1 MTGPADLVPLQLTP
15 LQQAAAI
22 AAAAALFVSILVL
35 IYRRRLGENYGA
47 MWFLVGLLTLIAA
60 LWQDGLRLV
69 ARALDAV
76 TLTAPLFL
84 LSILF
89 LTAIA
94 IHFSVKLTEQARQLK
109 KLAQEVALLR
119 AQAERSAQ
127 DRPGSGTGQE
137 SA

>member
-1 MTGPADLVPLQLTP
+1 MTDPAQLVPLQLTP

-22 AAAAALFVSILVL
+22 AGAATLFISILVL

-47 MWFLVGLLTLIAA
+47 MWFLVGLVTLVAA
-60 LWQDGLRLV
+60 LWQDGLRLI

-89 LTAIA
+89 LTVIA
-94 IHFSVKLTEQARQLK
+94 IQFSVKLSEQAQQVK
-109 KLAQEVALLR
+109 KLAQEIALLR
-119 AQAERSAQ
+119 AQADRSEHVAA
-127 DRPGSGTGQE
+127 DAVEDP
-137 SA
+137 A

>member
-1 MTGPADLVPLQLTP
+1 MTDPSQLVALHLTP

-22 AAAAALFVSILVL
+22 LAAAILFVSILIL

-47 MWFLVGLLTLIAA
+47 MWFLVGLLTLVAA

-84 LSILF
+84 LGILF

-94 IHFSVKLTEQARQLK
+94 IHFSVKLSEHAQQVK

-119 AQAERSAQ
+119 AQAERPEQGSA
-127 DRPGSGTGQE
+127 
-137 SA
+137 SATEPSD

>member
-1 MTGPADLVPLQLTP
+1 MTGTDLVPLQLTP

-22 AAAAALFVSILVL
+22 AGATALLASILVL

-60 LWQDGLRLV
+60 LWQDGLRFV

-94 IHFSVKLTEQARQLK
+94 IHFSVKLTEQAQQQKR
-109 KLAQEVALLR
+109 LAQDVALLR
-119 AQAERSAQ
+119 AQAERGTE
-127 DRPGSGTGQE
+127 DRPGTDPGQE
-137 SA
+137 PG

>member
-1 MTGPADLVPLQLTP
+1 MDPAALVPLQLTP

-22 AAAAALFVSILVL
+22 VAATLLFVSILVL
-35 IYRRRLGENYGA
+35 IYRRRLGESYGA
-47 MWFLVGLLTLIAA
+47 MWFLVGLVTLIAA
-60 LWQDGLRLV
+60 LWQDSLRLV

-89 LTAIA
+89 LTGIA
-94 IHFSVKLTEQARQLK
+94 VHFSVKLSEHAQQVK

-119 AQAERSAQ
+119 AQAERKEDSA
-127 DRPGSGTGQE
+127 
-137 SA
+137 

>member
-1 MTGPADLVPLQLTP
+1 MTDPAQLVPLQLTP
-15 LQQAAAI
+15 LQQAAAVV
-22 AAAAALFVSILVL
+22 AAALLFLSILVL

-47 MWFLVGLLTLIAA
+47 MWFLVGLLTLVAA

-94 IHFSVKLTEQARQLK
+94 IHFSVKLSEQAQQLK

-119 AQAERSAQ
+119 ARA
-127 DRPGSGTGQE
+127 DRREPGAAGRPE
-137 SA
+137 DAP

>member
-1 MTGPADLVPLQLTP
+1 VIDPSQLVPLQLTP

-22 AAAAALFVSILVL
+22 VAAALLFVSILVL

-60 LWQDGLRLV
+60 IWQDSLRLV

-94 IHFSVKLTEQARQLK
+94 VHFSVKLSEHAQQVK

-119 AQAERSAQ
+119 AQAERKEDSA
-127 DRPGSGTGQE
+127 
-137 SA
+137 

>member
-1 MTGPADLVPLQLTP
+1 MTPPSELVPLQLTP

-22 AAAAALFVSILVL
+22 VAAAILFISVLVL

-60 LWQDGLRLV
+60 LWQDGLRLL

-94 IHFSVKLTEQARQLK
+94 IHFSVKLSEQAQQVK

-119 AQAERSAQ
+119 ARARTEARDGGGAAE
-127 DRPGSGTGQE
+127 DTT
-137 SA
+137 

>member
-1 MTGPADLVPLQLTP
+1 MTDPSQLTPLQLTP

-22 AAAAALFVSILVL
+22 FGAAILFVSILVL

-60 LWQDGLRLV
+60 LWQEGLRLV

-84 LSILF
+84 LSILL

-94 IHFSVKLTEQARQLK
+94 IHFSVKLSEQAQQVK
-109 KLAQEVALLR
+109 KLAQEIALLR
-119 AQAERSAQ
+119 AQS
-127 DRPGSGTGQE
+127 DRPSTGEDAAEE

>member
-1 MTGPADLVPLQLTP
+1 MTDPSHLVPLQLTP
-15 LQQAAAI
+15 LQQGAAIVAAAL
-22 AAAAALFVSILVL
+22 LFVSILVL

-47 MWFLVGLLTLIAA
+47 MWFLVGLLTLVAA

-84 LSILF
+84 LSIIF

-94 IHFSVKLTEQARQLK
+94 IHFSVKLSEQAQQVK

-119 AQAERSAQ
+119 AQSERERSAA
-127 DRPGSGTGQE
+127 GVAEE
-137 SA
+137 ST

>member
-1 MTGPADLVPLQLTP
+1 MTDPSQLVPLQLTP

-22 AAAAALFVSILVL
+22 AAAAVLFVSILVL

-47 MWFLVGLLTLIAA
+47 MWFAVGVLTLIAA
-60 LWQDGLRLV
+60 LWQEGLRLI

-94 IHFSVKLTEQARQLK
+94 IHFSVKLSEQAQQLK
-109 KLAQEVALLR
+109 KLAQEVGLLR
-119 AQAERSAQ
+119 AQAEPTRQARAGATE
-127 DRPGSGTGQE
+127 DTD
-137 SA
+137 

>member
-1 MTGPADLVPLQLTP
+1 MTPAAELVPLQLTP
-15 LQQAAAI
+15 LQQAAAVVG
-22 AAAAALFVSILVL
+22 AALLFISILIL

-47 MWFLVGLLTLIAA
+47 MWFLVGLVTLIAA
-60 LWQDGLRLV
+60 LWQDALRLA

-94 IHFSVKLTEQARQLK
+94 IHFSVKLSEHAQQVK

-119 AQAERSAQ
+119 AQAERPAEDPTAGASKEPA
-127 DRPGSGTGQE
+127 
-137 SA
+137 

>member
-1 MTGPADLVPLQLTP
+1 VTGTDLVPLQLTP

-22 AAAAALFVSILVL
+22 AGATALLASILVL

-60 LWQDGLRLV
+60 LWQDGLRFV

-94 IHFSVKLTEQARQLK
+94 IHFSVKLTEQAQQQKR
-109 KLAQEVALLR
+109 LAQDVALLR
-119 AQAERSAQ
+119 AQAERGTE
-127 DRPGSGTGQE
+127 DPPGTDPGQE
-137 SA
+137 PG

>member
-1 MTGPADLVPLQLTP
+1 MTDPSQLVPLQLTP

-22 AAAAALFVSILVL
+22 VAAVLLFASILVL

-47 MWFLVGLLTLIAA
+47 MWFIVGVVTLIAA

-84 LSILF
+84 LSIVF

-94 IHFSVKLTEQARQLK
+94 IHFSVKLSEQAQQVK

-119 AQAERSAQ
+119 GKGEVAATGTTQAEDQA
-127 DRPGSGTGQE
+127 
-137 SA
+137 